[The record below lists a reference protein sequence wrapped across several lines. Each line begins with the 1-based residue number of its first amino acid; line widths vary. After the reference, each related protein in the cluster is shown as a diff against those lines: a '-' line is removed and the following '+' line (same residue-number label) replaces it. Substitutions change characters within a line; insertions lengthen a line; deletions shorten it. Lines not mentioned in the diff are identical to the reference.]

1 MKIIQRCM
9 VNGKQTEI
17 TDISLVLSLNAS
29 GRGFV
34 TLPNQRS
41 TLAGAM
47 IQIDFGRDGQA

>member
-34 TLPNQRS
+34 TLPNQHS